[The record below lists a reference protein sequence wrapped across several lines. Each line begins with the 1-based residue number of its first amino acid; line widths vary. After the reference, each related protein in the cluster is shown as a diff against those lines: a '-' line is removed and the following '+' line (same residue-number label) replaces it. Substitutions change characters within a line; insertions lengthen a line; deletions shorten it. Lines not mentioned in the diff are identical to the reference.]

1 MHGAKK
7 RSKKR
12 NIESSKR
19 CMHSYLMGCLLFA
32 FFNREPLTKTLIL
45 AKTAKFEDFGTG
57 KKI

>member
-1 MHGAKK
+1 MEQK

-12 NIESSKR
+12 NIESSKSY
-19 CMHSYLMGCLLFA
+19 MHSYLMGCLFFG